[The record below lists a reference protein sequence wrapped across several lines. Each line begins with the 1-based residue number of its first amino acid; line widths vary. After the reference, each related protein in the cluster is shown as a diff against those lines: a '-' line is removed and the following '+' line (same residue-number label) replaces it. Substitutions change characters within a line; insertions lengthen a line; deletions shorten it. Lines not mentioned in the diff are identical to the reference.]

1 MLVAV
6 LGKSWDLALGR
17 RLIGILSRRPAH
29 FQAPAQ
35 AQDNDSTDPTDVP
48 QTVTTP
54 EVMVVQNDT
63 EAL

>member
-1 MLVAV
+1 MAV
-6 LGKSWDLALGR
+6 LGRSWDGALG
-17 RLIGILSRRPAH
+17 LIGILSRRPAH

-48 QTVTTP
+48 QTVKTP
-54 EVMVVQNDT
+54 EVMAVQNDT